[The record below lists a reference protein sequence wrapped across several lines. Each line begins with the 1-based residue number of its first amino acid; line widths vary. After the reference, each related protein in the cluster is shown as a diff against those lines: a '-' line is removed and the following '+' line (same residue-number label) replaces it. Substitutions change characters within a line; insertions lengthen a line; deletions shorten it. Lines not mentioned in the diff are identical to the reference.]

1 MIKRTDLIKEEI
13 LRDFIRQRIHEAK
26 QNDPEHKL
34 RLVIREMIKE
44 ATDKVPTENTGVNFL
59 ENFLDRNIKKI
70 KDAYK
75 MLTTDPEQ
83 RVSFIKHLL
92 AFIEDGLD
100 EDKQLDDA
108 AKDAMDGDVD
118 EEEELEEANDVEE
131 VKVIVGNDSE
141 ALTTEE
147 EDQYLFPDIDKEK
160 AEQAVADIETGEL
173 VTLTGEDVTGRA
185 KAVGIYDEIEKPMTN
200 AYDEL
205 TGIDA
210 KMFKKY
216 IAKNIDLHRME
227 AEKELPN
234 PNEELMTVPAEDL

>member
-1 MIKRTDLIKEEI
+1 MFKREDLIIRELIKE
-13 LRDFIRQRIHEAK
+13 A
-26 QNDPEHKL
+26 
-34 RLVIREMIKE
+34 
-44 ATDKVPTENTGVNFL
+44 ADKVPTENTGVNFL

-108 AKDAMDGDVD
+108 AMDAKDGVVDG
-118 EEEELEEANDVEE
+118 ENEELEEADDVEE
-131 VKVIVGNDSE
+131 VKVIVGNEDGEPS
-141 ALTTEE
+141 EE
-147 EDQYLFPDIDKEK
+147 EDQYLFPDIDKEE
-160 AEQAVADIETGEL
+160 AEQAVEDIETGEL
-173 VTLTGEDVTGRA
+173 VTLAGEDVTGRA
-185 KAVGIYDEIEKPMTN
+185 KAIKIYDEIEKPMTD

-227 AEKELPN
+227 AEKELPD

>member
-1 MIKRTDLIKEEI
+1 MIKRADLIKEEI
-13 LRDFIRQRIHEAK
+13 LREYIRKRIHEAK

-34 RLVIREMIKE
+34 RMVIREMIKE

-108 AKDAMDGDVD
+108 AKDADA
-118 EEEELEEANDVEE
+118 EEDEELEEAEDVEE
-131 VKVIVGNDSE
+131 VKVIVGNEGE
-141 ALTTEE
+141 ALTDE
-147 EDQYLFPDIDKEK
+147 EDQYLFPDIDKQE
-160 AEQAVADIETGEL
+160 AEQAVEDIETGEL
-173 VTLTGEDVTGRA
+173 VTLAGEDVTGRA
-185 KAVGIYDEIEKPMTN
+185 KAVKIYDEIEKPMTN

-205 TGIDA
+205 TGLDA

>member
-13 LRDFIRQRIHEAK
+13 LREFIRKRIHEAK

-34 RLVIREMIKE
+34 RMVIREMIEE

-108 AKDAMDGDVD
+108 AEDAAD
-118 EEEELEEANDVEE
+118 EEEAEELEEADDVEE
-131 VKVIVGNDSE
+131 VKVIVGNDGE
-141 ALTTEE
+141 DLAAE
-147 EDQYLFPDIDKEK
+147 EDQYLFPDIDKEE
-160 AEQAVADIETGEL
+160 AEQAVEDIETGEL

-185 KAVGIYDEIEKPMTN
+185 KAVGIYDEIEKPMTD

-227 AEKELPN
+227 AEKELPD

>member
-13 LRDFIRQRIHEAK
+13 LREFIRKRIHEAK

-34 RLVIREMIKE
+34 RMVIREMIEE

-108 AKDAMDGDVD
+108 AEDAAD
-118 EEEELEEANDVEE
+118 EEEAEELEEADDVEE
-131 VKVIVGNDSE
+131 VKVIVGNDGE
-141 ALTTEE
+141 DLAAE
-147 EDQYLFPDIDKEK
+147 EDQYLFPDIDKEE
-160 AEQAVADIETGEL
+160 AEQAVEDIETGEL

-185 KAVGIYDEIEKPMTN
+185 KAVGIYDEIEKPMTD

>member
-13 LRDFIRQRIHEAK
+13 LREFIRQRIHEAK

-34 RLVIREMIKE
+34 RMVIREMIEE

-108 AKDAMDGDVD
+108 AKDAKVGF
-118 EEEELEEANDVEE
+118 EEEDLEEADDVEE
-131 VKVIVGNDSE
+131 VKVIVGNEGE
-141 ALTTEE
+141 APDVE
-147 EDQYLFPDIDKEK
+147 EDQYLFPDIDKGE
-160 AEQAVADIETGEL
+160 AEQAVEDIEVGEL
-173 VTLTGEDVTGRA
+173 VTLTGEDITGRG
-185 KAVGIYDEIEKPMTN
+185 KAVGIYDEIEKPMTD
-200 AYDEL
+200 AYNEL
-205 TGIDA
+205 TGLDA

>member
-1 MIKRTDLIKEEI
+1 MPLKKISIYFQI
-13 LRDFIRQRIHEAK
+13 LTKKK
-26 QNDPEHKL
+26 QN
-34 RLVIREMIKE
+34 
-44 ATDKVPTENTGVNFL
+44 
-59 ENFLDRNIKKI
+59 
-70 KDAYK
+70 
-75 MLTTDPEQ
+75 
-83 RVSFIKHLL
+83 
-92 AFIEDGLD
+92 
-100 EDKQLDDA
+100 KQL
-108 AKDAMDGDVD
+108 
-118 EEEELEEANDVEE
+118 
-131 VKVIVGNDSE
+131 
-141 ALTTEE
+141 
-147 EDQYLFPDIDKEK
+147 Q
-160 AEQAVADIETGEL
+160 DIETGEL

>member
-1 MIKRTDLIKEEI
+1 MIKRADLIKEEI
-13 LRDFIRQRIHEAK
+13 LREYIRKRIHEAK

-34 RLVIREMIKE
+34 RMVIREMIKE

-108 AKDAMDGDVD
+108 AKDADA
-118 EEEELEEANDVEE
+118 EEDEELEEAEDVEE
-131 VKVIVGNDSE
+131 VKVIVGNEGE
-141 ALTTEE
+141 ALTDE
-147 EDQYLFPDIDKEK
+147 EDQYLFPDIDKQE
-160 AEQAVADIETGEL
+160 AEQAVEDIETGEL
-173 VTLTGEDVTGRA
+173 VTLAGEDVTGRA
-185 KAVGIYDEIEKPMTN
+185 KAIKIYDEIEKPMTS

-216 IAKNIDLHRME
+216 IAKNVDLHRME

>member
-1 MIKRTDLIKEEI
+1 MIKRVDLIKEEI

-26 QNDPEHKL
+26 QNDPERKL
-34 RLVIREMIKE
+34 RMVIREMIEE

-108 AKDAMDGDVD
+108 AKDADA
-118 EEEELEEANDVEE
+118 EEDEELEEAEDVEE
-131 VKVIVGNDSE
+131 VKVIVGNEGE
-141 ALTTEE
+141 ALTDE
-147 EDQYLFPDIDKEK
+147 EDQYLFPDIDKQE
-160 AEQAVADIETGEL
+160 AEQAVEDIETGEL
-173 VTLTGEDVTGRA
+173 VTLAGEDVTGRA
-185 KAVGIYDEIEKPMTN
+185 KAIKIYDEIEKPMTS

-216 IAKNIDLHRME
+216 IAKNVDLHRME

>member
-1 MIKRTDLIKEEI
+1 MIKRADLIKEEI

-26 QNDPEHKL
+26 QNDPEQKL
-34 RLVIREMIKE
+34 RMVIREMIEE

-108 AKDAMDGDVD
+108 AKDADA
-118 EEEELEEANDVEE
+118 EEDEELEEAEDVEE
-131 VKVIVGNDSE
+131 VKVIVGNEGE
-141 ALTTEE
+141 ALTDE
-147 EDQYLFPDIDKEK
+147 EDQYLFPDIDKQE
-160 AEQAVADIETGEL
+160 AEQAVEDIETGEL
-173 VTLTGEDVTGRA
+173 VTLAGEDVTGRA
-185 KAVGIYDEIEKPMTN
+185 KAIKIYDEIEKPMTS

-216 IAKNIDLHRME
+216 IAKNVDLHRME

>member
-1 MIKRTDLIKEEI
+1 MIKRADLIKEEI
-13 LRDFIRQRIHEAK
+13 LREFIRQRIHEAK

-34 RLVIREMIKE
+34 RMVIREMIEE

-108 AKDAMDGDVD
+108 AEDAADGDVD
-118 EEEELEEANDVEE
+118 EEEEELEEADDVEE
-131 VKVIVGNDSE
+131 VKVTVGNDGE
-141 ALTTEE
+141 DLAAE
-147 EDQYLFPDIDKEK
+147 EDQYLFPDIDKEE
-160 AEQAVADIETGEL
+160 AEQAVEDIETGEL

-185 KAVGIYDEIEKPMTN
+185 KAVGVYDEIEKPMTN

-227 AEKELPN
+227 AEKEIPN

>member
-13 LRDFIRQRIHEAK
+13 LREFIRKRIHEAK

-34 RLVIREMIKE
+34 RMVIREMIKE

-108 AKDAMDGDVD
+108 AEDAAGW
-118 EEEELEEANDVEE
+118 
-131 VKVIVGNDSE
+131 
-141 ALTTEE
+141 
-147 EDQYLFPDIDKEK
+147 
-160 AEQAVADIETGEL
+160 
-173 VTLTGEDVTGRA
+173 R
-185 KAVGIYDEIEKPMTN
+185 
-200 AYDEL
+200 
-205 TGIDA
+205 
-210 KMFKKY
+210 
-216 IAKNIDLHRME
+216 R
-227 AEKELPN
+227 
-234 PNEELMTVPAEDL
+234 

>member
-1 MIKRTDLIKEEI
+1 MIKRVDLIKEEI

-26 QNDPEHKL
+26 QNDPERKL
-34 RLVIREMIKE
+34 RMVIREMIEE

-108 AKDAMDGDVD
+108 AKDADA
-118 EEEELEEANDVEE
+118 EEDEELEEAEDVEE
-131 VKVIVGNDSE
+131 VKVIVGNEGE
-141 ALTTEE
+141 ALTDE
-147 EDQYLFPDIDKEK
+147 EDQYLFPDIDKQE
-160 AEQAVADIETGEL
+160 AEQAVEDIETGEL
-173 VTLTGEDVTGRA
+173 VTLAGEDVTGRA
-185 KAVGIYDEIEKPMTN
+185 KAVKIYDEIEKPMTN

-216 IAKNIDLHRME
+216 IAKNVDLHRME